1 MMNVYP
7 NKKVQDFIDCRIQV
21 EMKGENNMLEGL
33 LVNTDDFLNLYM
45 KNTMEIVNGERTRL
59 LGSVILRGNNIILIT
74 PVE

>member
-1 MMNVYP
+1 
-7 NKKVQDFIDCRIQV
+7 
-21 EMKGENNMLEGL
+21 MKGENNMLEGL